1 LDLEALR
8 VFVQV
13 AELGSLTKAAVLLDT
28 VQPAVS
34 RTIAG
39 LERDCAGRLFHRT
52 GRGLLL
58 TEFGH
63 QILPRVKALLL
74 ESSQL
79 EDEMKSGGSTAIGE
93 VRLGILPSLSDP
105 AIYDLYRKTR
115 DLFPNVR
122 LHVREGSTG
131 QIDEWLT
138 GGRIDIAVRFRYS
151 ESVSPNEYVLGTV
164 GTYLVSAPG
173 DARTKEATVAFSVLD
188 GLKLV
193 LPGFPN
199 PLRVTLDQ
207 LAKQHEVSLS
217 VVMEADSLTIQ
228 KKMAAIGE
236 AYAVLGTHSV
246 TAEVA
251 AGTLQVSRLVNPSV
265 DRKIELATTTQRPL
279 SLGCREIAGLVR
291 RIYEDLIASAHFQKS
306 LSPAT

>member
-1 LDLEALR
+1 MDLEALR

-58 TEFGH
+58 TEFGN

-79 EDEMKSGGSTAIGE
+79 EDEMKSGGGSAIGE
-93 VRLGILPSLSDP
+93 VRLGILPSLADP
-105 AIYDLYRKTR
+105 AIYSLYRKTR

-122 LHVREGSTG
+122 LHVLEGSTG

-138 GGRIDIAVRFRYS
+138 TGRIDIAIRYRYS
-151 ESVSPNEYVLGTV
+151 EAVSSNEHVLGSV

-173 DARTKEATVAFSVLD
+173 DARTQNATTEFHALN
-188 GLKLV
+188 GLSLV

-199 PLRVTLDQ
+199 PLRVALDQ
-207 LAKQHEVSLS
+207 LAKQNHVSLS

-236 AYAVLGTHSV
+236 GYAVLATHSV
-246 TAEVA
+246 TSEVA
-251 AGTLQVSRLVNPSV
+251 AGILQVSRLVNPSL
-265 DRKIELATTTQRPL
+265 DRKIELATTTQKPL
-279 SLGCREIAGLVR
+279 SLACREVAGLVR
-291 RIYEDLIASAHFQKS
+291 RIYEDIIATATFQKS
-306 LSPAT
+306 LSS

>member
-52 GRGLLL
+52 GRGLVL
-58 TEFGH
+58 TEFGE
-63 QILPRVKALLL
+63 QILPQVKALLL
-74 ESSQL
+74 QSTLL
-79 EDEMKSGGSTAIGE
+79 EDELKSGGGLATGE
-93 VRLGILPSLSDP
+93 VRLGILPSLADI
-105 AIYDLYRKTR
+105 AIFNLYRKAR
-115 DLFPNVR
+115 DLFPSVR
-122 LHVREGSTG
+122 LHVLEGSTG

-138 GGRIDIAVRFRYS
+138 TGRIDIAIRFRYS
-151 ESVSPNEYVLGTV
+151 DAVSPNEHVLGSV

-173 DARTKEATVAFSVLD
+173 DSITKNPTIEFQALN
-188 GLKLV
+188 GLRLV

-199 PLRVTLDQ
+199 PLRVALDQ
-207 LAKQHEVSLS
+207 LAKQNRVSLS
-217 VVMEADSLTIQ
+217 VVMEADSLSIQ

-236 AYAVLGTHSV
+236 AYAVLATHAVIS
-246 TAEVA
+246 EVA
-251 AGTLQVSRLVNPSV
+251 AGTLQVSHLVNPSLE
-265 DRKIELATTTQRPL
+265 RKIELATTTQKPL
-279 SLGCREIAGLVR
+279 SLACREIAGLVR
-291 RIYEDLIASAHFQKS
+291 RIYEEVFVAAAFQ
-306 LSPAT
+306 

>member
-1 LDLEALR
+1 MDLEALR

-58 TEFGH
+58 TEFGS

-79 EDEMKSGGSTAIGE
+79 EDEMKSGGGLAIGE

-105 AIYDLYRKTR
+105 GIYSLYRKTR
-115 DLFPNVR
+115 NLFPHVR
-122 LHVREGSTG
+122 LHVLEGSTG

-138 GGRIDIAVRFRYS
+138 NGRIDIAIRFRYS
-151 ESVSPNEYVLGTV
+151 EAVSPNEVVLGSV

-173 DARTKEATVAFSVLD
+173 DARTQNATTEFSALD
-188 GLKLV
+188 GLRLC

-207 LAKQHEVSLS
+207 LAKQHQISL
-217 VVMEADSLTIQ
+217 VVAMEADSLPIQ

-236 AYAVLGTHSV
+236 AYAVLGTHAV
-246 TAEVA
+246 RTEVA
-251 AGTLQVSRLVNPSV
+251 AGDLQVSRLVNPSV

-279 SLGCREIAGLVR
+279 SLACREVAGLAR
-291 RIYEDLIASAHFQKS
+291 RIFEDIIATGSFQMS
-306 LSPAT
+306 QPPAP

>member
-1 LDLEALR
+1 VAALDLEALR

-34 RTIAG
+34 RTIAA

-63 QILPRVKALLL
+63 RILPRVKALLL

-79 EDEMKSGGSTAIGE
+79 EDEMKSGGGLATGE
-93 VRLGILPSLSDP
+93 VRLGILPSLTDP
-105 AIYDLYRKTR
+105 AVYTLYRKTR

-122 LHVREGSTG
+122 LHVLEGSTG

-138 GGRIDIAVRFRYS
+138 TGRIDIAIRFRYS
-151 ESVSPNEYVLGTV
+151 DAVSANEYVLGSV

-173 DARTKEATVAFSVLD
+173 DARTLSATTEFSALD
-188 GLKLV
+188 GLRLC

-199 PLRVTLDQ
+199 PLRVALDQ
-207 LAKQHEVSLS
+207 LAKQNQV
-217 VVMEADSLTIQ
+217 
-228 KKMAAIGE
+228 KMAAIGE
-236 AYAVLGTHSV
+236 AYAVLATHSV
-246 TAEVA
+246 TSEVA
-251 AGTLQVSRLVNPSV
+251 AGTLQVSRLVNPSLE
-265 DRKIELATTTQRPL
+265 RKIELTTTTQKPL
-279 SLGCREIAGLVR
+279 SLACREVAGMAR
-291 RIYEDLIASAHFQKS
+291 RIYEDIIGTAVFQRAASS
-306 LSPAT
+306 T

>member
-34 RTIAG
+34 RTIAA

-52 GRGLLL
+52 GRGLVL
-58 TEFGH
+58 TEFGE

-74 ESSQL
+74 ESGQL
-79 EDEMKSGGSTAIGE
+79 EDAMKSGGGVAMGE
-93 VRLGILPSLSDP
+93 VRLGILPSLADP
-105 AIYDLYRKTR
+105 AIYTLYRKAR
-115 DLFPNVR
+115 ELFPNAR
-122 LHVREGSTG
+122 LHVLEGSTG

-138 GGRIDIAVRFRYS
+138 NGRIDIAIRFPYS
-151 ESVSPNEYVLGTV
+151 DAVSPNEHVLGAV

-173 DARTKEATVAFSVLD
+173 DAVTQHPTIEFQALD

-199 PLRVTLDQ
+199 PLRVALDQ
-207 LAKQHEVSLS
+207 FAKQNRVSLT
-217 VVMEADSLTIQ
+217 VVMEADSLSIQ

-236 AYAVLGTHSV
+236 GYAVLATHAV
-246 TAEVA
+246 TSEVA
-251 AGTLQVSRLVNPSV
+251 AGTLQVSRIVNPGLE
-265 DRKIELATTTQRPL
+265 RKIELATTTQKPL
-279 SLGCREIAGLVR
+279 SLACREIAGLVR
-291 RIYEDLIASAHFQKS
+291 RIYEEIFA
-306 LSPAT
+306 ATLVR

>member
-58 TEFGH
+58 TEFGS

-74 ESSQL
+74 ESRQL
-79 EDEMKSGGSTAIGE
+79 EDEMKSGGGLAIGE

-105 AIYDLYRKTR
+105 ALYTVYRKTR
-115 DLFPNVR
+115 ELFPNVR
-122 LHVREGSTG
+122 LHVLEGSTG

-138 GGRIDIAVRFRYS
+138 SGRIDIAIRFRYS
-151 ESVSPNEYVLGTV
+151 EAVSPNEVVLGSV
-164 GTYLVSAPG
+164 GTVLVSAPG
-173 DARTKEATVAFSVLD
+173 DPLTKNAATEFSALN
-188 GLKLV
+188 GLRLC

-199 PLRVTLDQ
+199 PLRVALDQ
-207 LAKQHEVSLS
+207 LAKQSQISFS

-236 AYAVLGTHSV
+236 GYAVLATHSV
-246 TAEVA
+246 TSEVA
-251 AGTLQVSRLVNPSV
+251 AGVLQASRLVNPSV
-265 DRKIELATTTQRPL
+265 DRKIELATTTQKPL
-279 SLGCREIAGLVR
+279 SLASREVAGLAR
-291 RIYEDLIASAHFQKS
+291 RIYADMIAAETFQSS
-306 LSPAT
+306 LVPAT